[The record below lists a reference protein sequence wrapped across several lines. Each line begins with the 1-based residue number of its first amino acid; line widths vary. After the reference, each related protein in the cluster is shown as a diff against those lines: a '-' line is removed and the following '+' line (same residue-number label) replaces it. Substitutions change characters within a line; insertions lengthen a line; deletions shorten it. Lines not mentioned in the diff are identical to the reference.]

1 MAKPDTMQRV
11 PLQDLDRSVVEVKSA
26 ALSGIQ
32 VGTKVTLQFALHLLS
47 GELVD
52 GNFDKPPVSFVVG
65 DGSLLPGF
73 ERSLLGHKIGDDIN
87 AVVPASQAFGNVN
100 PDNQQRFPRFQFPPD
115 LALSENLFIEFADAS
130 GYKQAG
136 RVLSIGS
143 RYVEI
148 DFNHPL
154 AGRDIRFTA
163 KIHQSESTVEP
174 N

>member
-1 MAKPDTMQRV
+1 MAKVESMQRV
-11 PLQDLDRSVVEVKSA
+11 PLQDLDRSPA
-26 ALSGIQ
+26 AVQNAVTSGIQ
-32 VGTKVTLQFALHLLS
+32 MGTKVTLQFALHLLG

-52 GNFDKPPVSFVVG
+52 GNFEKPPVSFVVG

-73 ERSLLGHKIGDDIN
+73 ERALLSLNAGDEVN
-87 AVVPASQAFGNVN
+87 VVVPASQAFGEIN

-163 KIHQSESTVEP
+163 KIHQLEASAG
-174 N
+174 